1 MRIVAVLVFVL
12 VATRGFAAEPKVS
25 PADRAGEAGHPAIS
39 VFHEVVAPA
48 WHKAYPDK
56 DYDALIKAGP
66 EFEKALE
73 SIRGIEPK
81 MKNKVRKAAF
91 LESREKLASFVTL
104 YAKAAKE
111 GSKEEV
117 YNLLPD
123 LHDAFENSAL
133 ALLPVSYPEFEAVRV
148 TTRLILEKHLP
159 ANNADGITGS
169 TETLVKKLVILKE
182 SSLPESLQGTKDK
195 MSKELE
201 TLANLGVKIQETCT
215 SKDMA
220 KYKTL
225 LAELNKKLSSLS
237 ENYL

>member
-1 MRIVAVLVFVL
+1 MRIVVVFVFVL
-12 VATRGFAAEPKVS
+12 LATWVFAAEPSVC
-25 PADRAGEAGHPAIS
+25 PADKAGKAGHPAIS

-66 EFEKALE
+66 EFEKAFS

-91 LESREKLASFVTL
+91 LESREKLANFVAL

-117 YNLLPD
+117 YKLLPD

-148 TTRLILEKHLP
+148 TTQLILDKHLP
-159 ANNADGITGS
+159 ANNTAGITGS

-182 SSLPESLQGTKDK
+182 SALPESLQGTKDK
-195 MSKELE
+195 MSQEFE
-201 TLANLGVKIQETCT
+201 TLTNLGVRIQETCT

-225 LAELNKKLSSLS
+225 LVELNLKLSSLS